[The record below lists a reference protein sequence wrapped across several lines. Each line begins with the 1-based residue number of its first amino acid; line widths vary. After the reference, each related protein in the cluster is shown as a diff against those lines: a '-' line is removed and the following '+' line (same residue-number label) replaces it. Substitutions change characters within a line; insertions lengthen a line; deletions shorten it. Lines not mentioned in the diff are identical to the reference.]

1 VTAKIENYFIYA
13 TIDKTCTVDLT
24 VKLEYYLAG
33 VYVSYLNVVIAAG
46 ETVSDMQEIIDDF
59 DAVYVA
65 AVNGYY
71 QQPVLAGGV
80 NWYWA

>member
-1 VTAKIENYFIYA
+1 VTAEIDGYFIYA
-13 TIDKTCTVDLT
+13 TINTTCTADLT

-33 VYVSYLNVVIAAG
+33 VYISYINVVIAEG
-46 ETVSDMQEIIDDF
+46 ETMSDKQEIIDDF
-59 DAVYVA
+59 DTVSVA

-80 NWYWA
+80 NWYWD